1 MKLKDILLFIA
12 LFIILSWLFKGCSGD
27 TSLDPLLS
35 GKDVKLGVATTSME
49 FKQDDLVSVKLKNNT
64 DKEISIKNDCPGEPL
79 NVYKNINGEWQQLNV
94 SPKIVCNSS
103 DPLKIEAGKDLLISY
118 TSWNHALFNE
128 MGRYKISAEA
138 TIDGEEKTIDSN
150 EFTVS
155 GKSWFGYIW
164 GTYFYQ
170 PIYNMLIYVVS
181 NIPGYNLG
189 WAIIILTIIIRLILF
204 IPQQRALQSQ
214 RKLQEIQPRIKKLQE
229 QYKDNQQMLA
239 QQTFAL
245 YKEYKVNPFGS
256 CLPLLIQLPILIAL
270 FFVIQNGLNPDN
282 VFLLYQPL
290 KNFDLSLIDVN
301 FLGLLNL
308 TKNEIYVLPLTV
320 AALQFIQMKLS
331 TARRKP
337 KQDEDNPKKESKEKE
352 KKGGQA
358 EMEMAT
364 NMMTY
369 FLPVMI
375 ALFTASAPSG
385 VGVYWGVSTLFG
397 IGQQLYV
404 NNAKTR
410 KKRSNEPEVK
420 VIEK

>member
-1 MKLKDILLFIA
+1 MKLKDILLFVA
-12 LFIILSWLFKGCSGD
+12 LFIILSWIFKGCSGE
-27 TSLDPLLS
+27 SAVDPLLS
-35 GKDVKLGVATTSME
+35 GQNVKLGVATTGME
-49 FKQDDLVSVKLKNNT
+49 FKQDDIVTIKLRNNT
-64 DKEISIKNDCPGEPL
+64 ENEITIKNDCPGEPL
-79 NVYKNINGEWQQLNV
+79 NVYKNINGEWQQLSV
-94 SPKIVCNSS
+94 SPRIVCNST
-103 DPLKIEAGKDLLISY
+103 DPIVVNAKQDLTISY

-128 MGRYKISAEA
+128 MGRYKISVSAN
-138 TIDGEEKTIDSN
+138 IDGEEKVIDSN
-150 EFTVS
+150 EFSVTAR
-155 GKSWFGYIW
+155 SWWGYIW
-164 GTYFYQ
+164 GTFFYQ
-170 PIYNMLIYVVS
+170 PIYNLLIYVVS

-189 WAIIILTIIIRLILF
+189 FAIIILTIIIRLILF

-229 QYKDNQQMLA
+229 QYKNNQQMLA

-290 KNFDLSLIDVN
+290 KNFDVSLINVN
-301 FLGLLNL
+301 FLGILNL
-308 TKNEIYVLPLTV
+308 TQNEIYVLPLTV

-331 TARRKP
+331 TAGRKT
-337 KQDEDNPKKESKEKE
+337 KKKEHPAKEGKEKE
-352 KKGGQA
+352 KKGGKA

-375 ALFTASAPSG
+375 ALFTASTPSG
-385 VGVYWGVSTLFG
+385 VGLYWGVSTLFG

-404 NNAKTR
+404 NNSKTK